1 MQIVT
6 LTVRTI
12 VVLTYQEALSWFV
25 GADWEQWRANS
36 FSRGRVASTRNHFTA
51 LSWCVHDDRSV

>member
-6 LTVRTI
+6 LAVRTI

-25 GADWEQWRANS
+25 GAVLEQWRANS
-36 FSRGRVASTRNHFTA
+36 FSAAVASTRNHSV